1 MNILKTHRYLNRIS
15 VTILL
20 LVFVPAVILSFF
32 IWRRAYRDVK
42 NSNQVYY
49 EQVVRSFGGDFEERL
64 SALQTHA
71 ISIAVDSKTDKSI
84 FHEGLKSAQTHP
96 IWYYRAVQQMQE
108 QYPHYD
114 ASYCGVYYY
123 DIDRIVSV
131 SGVSP
136 VKYYLYSL
144 DIRDPEHRV
153 WSFFDPENYVPG
165 SWIFGS
171 TYVSPARN
179 SYILAGYCTE
189 LGKDRDKVMIF
200 YTLSRDDYAGLQ
212 TVVYEQSG
220 INFRILDPEGQSTYM
235 FIGDEA
241 ATDGTVYS
249 YPSRSLPLNYEILVT
264 GNSVAL
270 KSDTLYGN
278 PWIVPT
284 ILTVILA
291 ATCIISVAIVYRPV
305 RVITAELGS
314 PEPVTDEFGN
324 IRYVLNER
332 NSTIME
338 QDNLIL
344 DLLLKHLIH
353 GVPVNQRAI
362 ERLGVARDMDHY
374 CVFLLSGYLPT
385 ASETERLAEQIEQ
398 NAPARLFCTD
408 LQGGSPRIFILF
420 LRGGDVGPVAAQLE
434 RWLRERGGE
443 EALLV
448 QGTVTE
454 EMDGIRGSFLSSME
468 KLKELQLRSLRD
480 ADESTVLPAAP
491 QEPLEKQILNYL
503 DLHFREPE
511 LSQVQVADAFRI
523 STYTLSRLFK
533 NQVGIGFA
541 EYVNTRRLE
550 YAKILLQTTALPIK
564 EIAAQCGYAS
574 ESYFGRIFKATFGVS
589 PSAFKDR

>member
-1 MNILKTHRYLNRIS
+1 
-15 VTILL
+15 
-20 LVFVPAVILSFF
+20 
-32 IWRRAYRDVK
+32 
-42 NSNQVYY
+42 
-49 EQVVRSFGGDFEERL
+49 
-64 SALQTHA
+64 
-71 ISIAVDSKTDKSI
+71 
-84 FHEGLKSAQTHP
+84 
-96 IWYYRAVQQMQE
+96 
-108 QYPHYD
+108 
-114 ASYCGVYYY
+114 
-123 DIDRIVSV
+123 
-131 SGVSP
+131 
-136 VKYYLYSL
+136 
-144 DIRDPEHRV
+144 
-153 WSFFDPENYVPG
+153 
-165 SWIFGS
+165 
-171 TYVSPARN
+171 
-179 SYILAGYCTE
+179 
-189 LGKDRDKVMIF
+189 
-200 YTLSRDDYAGLQ
+200 
-212 TVVYEQSG
+212 
-220 INFRILDPEGQSTYM
+220 
-235 FIGDEA
+235 
-241 ATDGTVYS
+241 
-249 YPSRSLPLNYEILVT
+249 
-264 GNSVAL
+264 
-270 KSDTLYGN
+270 
-278 PWIVPT
+278 
-284 ILTVILA
+284 
-291 ATCIISVAIVYRPV
+291 
-305 RVITAELGS
+305 
-314 PEPVTDEFGN
+314 
-324 IRYVLNER
+324 
-332 NSTIME
+332 
-338 QDNLIL
+338 
-344 DLLLKHLIH
+344 
-353 GVPVNQRAI
+353 
-362 ERLGVARDMDHY
+362 MDHY

-511 LSQVQVADAFRI
+511 LSQGQVADAFRI